1 MTSKQRL
8 TVTVDPELVAAG
20 QRAVSAGTAAS
31 LSAWVNSALDARVT
45 TDRRLAALGAA
56 VADYEAEHGQI
67 SDAQISAQCRADRT
81 NALVVRK
88 KARRSGAA

>member
-31 LSAWVNSALDARVT
+31 LSAWVNSALDAQVT

-56 VADYEAEHGQI
+56 IADYEAEHGAI
-67 SDAQISAQCRADRT
+67 TDAEIAAQRRADRT
-81 NALVVRK
+81 DALVVRK